1 MWIISEWRCISPE
14 VNVKDFTKFLISN
27 ALDETHDVMLGLE
40 TEEDGNVRESEGDEG
55 TDYEVADGDTGW

>member
-1 MWIISEWRCISPE
+1 M
-14 VNVKDFTKFLISN
+14 NVKDFTKFLISN